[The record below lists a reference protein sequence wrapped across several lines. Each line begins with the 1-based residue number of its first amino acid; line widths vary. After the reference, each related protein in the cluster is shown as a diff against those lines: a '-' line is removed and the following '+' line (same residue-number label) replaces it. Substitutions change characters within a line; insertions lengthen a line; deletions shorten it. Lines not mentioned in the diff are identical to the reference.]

1 MSLALSAVPL
11 ALLAGVLSVLSPCVW
26 PLVPIVMGSAAAAG
40 WAGPLALA
48 AGLSLAFALAG
59 TVLSFALI
67 SLGLD
72 PELFRFLAAA
82 LLVVVAV
89 PLLVPRA
96 GLWLNGVLSRLTA
109 GFNPARGATSSSWPA
124 QFGVGLLLGLVWLP
138 CVGPTLGAAI
148 ALASLGQKM
157 LQSFVVMLAFGI
169 GIGIGTA
176 AALLAAG
183 LLSARALHRFRPQM
197 LAGAGAGKRWL
208 GVMLLMLGGL
218 VLSGIDKRLE
228 AWAVGWLRGRRV
240 SK

>member
-26 PLVPIVMGSAAAAG
+26 PLVPIVMGSAATAG

-109 GFNPARGATSSSWPA
+109 GFNPASGATTSSWPA

-169 GIGIGTA
+169 GTA

-183 LLSARALHRFRPQM
+183 LLSARALQRFRPQM

-228 AWAVGWLRGRRV
+228 AWAVGWLPAWAT
-240 SK
+240 SL

>member
-1 MSLALSAVPL
+1 MTLELGAIPL

-26 PLVPIVMGSAAAAG
+26 PLVPIVMGSAAGAG
-40 WAGPLALA
+40 RAGPLALA
-48 AGLSLAFALAG
+48 AGLSIAFALAG

-72 PELFRFLAAA
+72 PELFRFMAAA

-89 PLLVPRA
+89 PLLIPRA
-96 GLWLNGVLSRLTA
+96 GLWLNAVLSRLTA
-109 GFNPARGATSSSWPA
+109 GFNTASGEASTAWPA
-124 QFGVGLLLGLVWLP
+124 QFGVGLLLGMVWLP

-157 LQSFVVMLAFGI
+157 LQSFVVMLAF
-169 GIGIGTA
+169 GIGTA

-208 GVMLLMLGGL
+208 GVMLLLLGGL
-218 VLSGIDKRLE
+218 VLSGLD
-228 AWAVGWLRGRRV
+228 
-240 SK
+240 

>member
-1 MSLALSAVPL
+1 MTLALSAIPL
-11 ALLAGVLSVLSPCVW
+11 ALLAGVLSILSPCVW
-26 PLVPIVMGSAAAAG
+26 PLVPIVMGSAAG
-40 WAGPLALA
+40 VGRAGPLALA
-48 AGLSLAFALAG
+48 AGLSVAFALAG

-89 PLLVPRA
+89 PLLIPPA
-96 GLWLNGVLSRLTA
+96 GMWLNGMLSRLTA
-109 GFNPARGATSSSWPA
+109 GFATGGAMAAGSWQA

-157 LQSFVVMLAFGI
+157 LQSFVVMLAFGV
-169 GIGIGTA
+169 GTA

-183 LLSARALHRFRPQM
+183 WVSAVALQRLRPQM
-197 LAGAGAGKRWL
+197 LAGAVVGKRWL
-208 GVMLLMLGGL
+208 GGMLLVLGAL
-218 VLSGIDKRLE
+218 VLTGIDKQLE
-228 AWAVGWLRGRRV
+228 AWALGWLPTWTT
-240 SK
+240 SL

>member
-1 MSLALSAVPL
+1 MSLELSAVPL

-26 PLVPIVMGSAAAAG
+26 PLVPIVMGSAAGAG
-40 WAGPLALA
+40 RAGPLALA

-109 GFNPARGATSSSWPA
+109 GFNPASGATTSSWPA

-157 LQSFVVMLAFGI
+157 LQSFVVMLAF
-169 GIGIGTA
+169 GIGTA

-228 AWAVGWLRGRRV
+228 AWAVGWLPAWAT
-240 SK
+240 SL

>member
-1 MSLALSAVPL
+1 MTLELGAIPL

-26 PLVPIVMGSAAAAG
+26 PLVPIVMGSAAGAG
-40 WAGPLALA
+40 RAGPLALA
-48 AGLSLAFALAG
+48 AGLSIAFALAG

-89 PLLVPRA
+89 PLLIPRA
-96 GLWLNGVLSRLTA
+96 GLWLNAVLSRLTA
-109 GFNPARGATSSSWPA
+109 GFNTASGGASTAWPA
-124 QFGVGLLLGLVWLP
+124 QFGVGLLLGMVWLP

-157 LQSFVVMLAFGI
+157 LQSFVVMLAF
-169 GIGIGTA
+169 GIGTA

-208 GVMLLMLGGL
+208 GVMLLLLGGL
-218 VLSGIDKRLE
+218 VLSGLDKRAE
-228 AWAVGWLRGRRV
+228 AWAVAWLPAWAT
-240 SK
+240 SL

>member
-26 PLVPIVMGSAAAAG
+26 PLVPIVMGSAAGAG

-109 GFNPARGATSSSWPA
+109 GFNPASGATTSSWPA

-169 GIGIGTA
+169 GTA

-183 LLSARALHRFRPQM
+183 LLSARALQRFRPQM

-228 AWAVGWLRGRRV
+228 AWAVGWLPAWAT
-240 SK
+240 SL

>member
-1 MSLALSAVPL
+1 MTLALSAIPL
-11 ALLAGVLSVLSPCVW
+11 ALLAGVLSILSPCVW
-26 PLVPIVMGSAAAAG
+26 PLVPIVMGSAAG
-40 WAGPLALA
+40 VGRAGPLALA
-48 AGLSLAFALAG
+48 AGLSVAFALAG

-89 PLLVPRA
+89 PLLIPPA
-96 GLWLNGVLSRLTA
+96 GMWLNGMLSRLTA
-109 GFNPARGATSSSWPA
+109 GFATGGAMAAGSWQA

-157 LQSFVVMLAFGI
+157 LQSFVVMLAFGV
-169 GIGIGTA
+169 GTA

-183 LLSARALHRFRPQM
+183 WVSAVALQRLRPQM
-197 LAGAGAGKRWL
+197 LAGAVAGKRWL
-208 GVMLLMLGGL
+208 GGMLLVLGAL
-218 VLSGIDKRLE
+218 VLTGIDKQLE
-228 AWAVGWLRGRRV
+228 AWALGWLPTWTT
-240 SK
+240 SL